1 MSVLIRKF
9 GISWNANEDI
19 DFGSISIASPTI
31 YVDGKYIFDFRLLHS
46 DFTKLALIPNKGNG
60 SVALEMDTSKV
71 FLYDEVNDDWK
82 NL

>member
-1 MSVLIRKF
+1 MSILIRKF
-9 GISWNANEDI
+9 GISWNADSEI

-46 DFTKLALIPNKGNG
+46 DFAKLALIPNKGNG

-71 FLYDEVNDDWK
+71 FLYDEANDDWK